1 MKKPKYSYR
10 NKLINSTIMLIVA
23 TLVLSSAQGAFVSDT
38 NNVLT
43 VPDLVSAHPAEMN
56 AASAVN
62 PPADTRVDFL
72 GYDDGTTENAYAW
85 TSGDPWQCAIQLT
98 DTQLTGYRDYE
109 ITEVMFSCGSDSY
122 GFYIADYEIWI
133 SDQLEDPTAPPQVY
147 ATGTSSGTGWDT
159 VTLDMAYDIPDTGD
173 VYVGISYSNYGGNWP
188 AGVDDSQS
196 VPEGDWLYYS
206 GTWQHLGDL
215 VGYLYVWGLD
225 AGVTPGGGPP
235 PVDTYVKLGDTAD
248 LSAIV
253 ENTGTFDENDL
264 TCWADLYS
272 YNETGAPTL
281 VYEANIT
288 DIDLDPLGDEEA
300 LDFGQWTFDI
310 EGPYGFFLDLPL
322 GVDDFPGNNE
332 ADIGIG
338 VDGSIP
344 TADHSIDPASA
355 TGSNGWWVDPVEVT
369 LTAEDV
375 DGLYNSGI
383 SVIQYQIDGGAT
395 QTYTAPFTVS
405 DDGEHTV
412 EYWAIDNVG
421 YESTHGTVSFKIDMT
436 PPTID
441 LTWEAGDA
449 KNEVVFTATCS
460 DATSDM
466 DKVEFFINDVLQFT
480 GSSAPYTWTMVH
492 GAGTKYTV
500 KAVAYDMAGL
510 TDFDEIGSGEG
521 LITIN
526 VNTVPNPLIK

>member
-1 MKKPKYSYR
+1 
-10 NKLINSTIMLIVA
+10 
-23 TLVLSSAQGAFVSDT
+23 
-38 NNVLT
+38 
-43 VPDLVSAHPAEMN
+43 
-56 AASAVN
+56 
-62 PPADTRVDFL
+62 
-72 GYDDGTTENAYAW
+72 
-85 TSGDPWQCAIQLT
+85 LT
-98 DTQLTGYRDYE
+98 DVELAAYRDYDISE
-109 ITEVMFSCGSDSY
+109 IYVSIGSDDY
-122 GFYIADYEIWI
+122 GFYAAEYDLWIEPGLPDYG
-133 SDQLEDPTAPPQVY
+133 DVY
-147 ATGTSSGTGWDT
+147 TGGVNIVYSGTGSGTGWDT
-159 VTLDMAYDIPDTGD
+159 IDIPDYAIPDTGD
-173 VYVGISYSNYGGNWP
+173 VTIGLNFMNTASGEYPCGIDETNTGPTPRANHITYDG
-188 AGVDDSQS
+188 AGA
-196 VPEGDWLYYS
+196 W
-206 GTWQHLGDL
+206 TDL
-215 VGYLYVWGLD
+215 TSIGFPGVWGLD
-225 AGVTPGGGPP
+225 AGVILGGGPP

-253 ENTGTFDENDL
+253 ENLGTFDENDL

-272 YNETGAPTL
+272 YNETGVPTL
-281 VYEANIT
+281 EFEANIT
-288 DIDLDPLGDEEA
+288 DIDLTPLGGQEA

-383 SVIQYQIDGGAT
+383 DVIQYQIDGGAT